1 MQSEKGKERVN
12 IKKAITNNLSLKILA
27 LILSILL
34 WFYIY
39 FVYGAKIN
47 KTASIQVQLINV
59 PQDLSVNLSSNYIDV
74 VFAAPVRIIEQVEKN
89 IRIVMDLSDIG
100 PGTFTRKIN
109 IVTPKEVEIIS
120 VKPDEIELSV
130 EKIITKEF
138 PIRGVMNGKL
148 ANGNIIGKPEI
159 TPQIVTVQG
168 VESIVNSIKEATVEI
183 NIDNATSDI
192 YGSSEIKLINK
203 SNDQIEDLIMSSRIA
218 SFHVPVISS
227 DVTKFVPVIPE
238 FNGYSKLSIKEVKIT
253 PQIAKITGKGE
264 IIGKIDSIETEPI
277 NIEGLSRNI
286 SVNSKLKTLEG
297 LKIEP
302 SSVTVEI
309 SVEEEITVT
318 FDNISVHTINLKE
331 GLKASLDV
339 ETVKVII
346 TGRKSILESIKSIEA
361 QLDLKGLDAGEYI
374 LSVSI
379 KNIPNSIYIR
389 IYPEKINVK
398 ITS

>member
-1 MQSEKGKERVN
+1 MN
-12 IKKAITNNLSLKILA
+12 IKKAISNNLSLKILA

-89 IRIVMDLSDIG
+89 IRIVMDLSGIG

-109 IVTPKEVEIIS
+109 VEAPKEAEIIS
-120 VKPDEIELSV
+120 INPDEIEITI
-130 EKIITKEF
+130 ERIITKEF
-138 PIRGVMNGKL
+138 SIRGVINGSV

-159 TPQIVTVQG
+159 IPQVVTVQG
-168 VESIVNSIKEATVEI
+168 VESIVNSVKEAIVEI
-183 NIDNATSDI
+183 NVDGATSDI

-203 SNDQIEDLIMSSRIA
+203 SNERIEDLIMSSRIA

-227 DVTKFVPVIPE
+227 DLTKFVPVIPK
-238 FNGYSKLSIKEVKIT
+238 FKGYPKLAIKEVKIT
-253 PQIAKITGKGE
+253 PQIVKITGKGE
-264 IIGKIDSIETEPI
+264 IISKISSIETEPI
-277 NIEGLSRNI
+277 NIDGLSENI
-286 SVNSKLKTLEG
+286 SINNNLILPDG
-297 LKIEP
+297 LKVEP
-302 SSVTVEI
+302 I
-309 SVEEEITVT
+309 SVKVEITVEAEIT
-318 FDNISVHTINLKE
+318 VAFDNVLVKTINLKD

-339 ETVKVII
+339 ETVKIVI
-346 TGRKSILESIKSIEA
+346 TGRSSIVENVKSLEA
-361 QLDLKGLDAGEYI
+361 QLDLNGLDTGEYI
-374 LSVSI
+374 LSVKI
-379 KNIPNSIYIR
+379 KNIPDSLYVR

-398 ITS
+398 ITK

>member
-1 MQSEKGKERVN
+1 MN
-12 IKKAITNNLSLKILA
+12 IKKAISNNLSLKILA

-89 IRIVMDLSDIG
+89 IRIVMDLSGIG

-109 IVTPKEVEIIS
+109 VEAPKEAEIIS
-120 VKPDEIELSV
+120 INPDEIEITI
-130 EKIITKEF
+130 ERIITKEF
-138 PIRGVMNGKL
+138 SIRGVINGSV

-159 TPQIVTVQG
+159 IPQVVTVQG
-168 VESIVNSIKEATVEI
+168 VDSIVNSVKEAIVEI
-183 NIDNATSDI
+183 NVDGATSDI

-203 SNDQIEDLIMSSRIA
+203 SNERIEDLIMSSRIA

-227 DVTKFVPVIPE
+227 DLTKFVPVIPK
-238 FNGYSKLSIKEVKIT
+238 FKGYPKLAIKEVKIT
-253 PQIAKITGKGE
+253 PQIVKITGKGE
-264 IIGKIDSIETEPI
+264 IISKISSIETEPI
-277 NIEGLSRNI
+277 NIDGLSENI
-286 SVNSKLKTLEG
+286 SINNNLILPEG
-297 LKIEP
+297 LKVEP
-302 SSVTVEI
+302 I
-309 SVEEEITVT
+309 SVKVEITVEAEIT
-318 FDNISVHTINLKE
+318 VAFDNVLVKTINLKD

-339 ETVKVII
+339 ETVKIVI
-346 TGRKSILESIKSIEA
+346 TGRSSIVENVKSLEA
-361 QLDLKGLDAGEYI
+361 QLDLNGLDTGEYI
-374 LSVSI
+374 LSVKI
-379 KNIPNSIYIR
+379 KNIPDSLYVR

-398 ITS
+398 ITK

>member
-1 MQSEKGKERVN
+1 VN
-12 IKKAITNNLSLKILA
+12 IKKAISNNLSLKILA

-89 IRIVMDLSDIG
+89 IRIVMDLSGIG

-109 IVTPKEVEIIS
+109 VEAPKEAEIIS
-120 VKPDEIELSV
+120 INPDEIEITI
-130 EKIITKEF
+130 ERIITKEF
-138 PIRGVMNGKL
+138 SIRGVINGSV

-159 TPQIVTVQG
+159 IPQVVTVQG
-168 VESIVNSIKEATVEI
+168 VESIVNSVKEAIVEI
-183 NIDNATSDI
+183 NVDGATSDI

-203 SNDQIEDLIMSSRIA
+203 SNERIEDLIMSSRIA

-227 DVTKFVPVIPE
+227 DLTKFVPVIPK
-238 FNGYSKLSIKEVKIT
+238 FKGYPKLAIKEVKIT
-253 PQIAKITGKGE
+253 PQIVKITGKGE
-264 IIGKIDSIETEPI
+264 IISKISSIETEPI
-277 NIEGLSRNI
+277 NIDGLSENI
-286 SVNSKLKTLEG
+286 SINNNLILPEG
-297 LKIEP
+297 LKVEP
-302 SSVTVEI
+302 I
-309 SVEEEITVT
+309 SVKVEITVEAEIT
-318 FDNISVHTINLKE
+318 VAFDNVLVKTINLKD

-339 ETVKVII
+339 ETVKIVI
-346 TGRKSILESIKSIEA
+346 TGRSSIVENVKSLEA
-361 QLDLKGLDAGEYI
+361 QLDLNGLDTGEYI

-398 ITS
+398 ITK

>member
-1 MQSEKGKERVN
+1 VN
-12 IKKAITNNLSLKILA
+12 IKKAITNNLGLKIFA

-34 WFYIY
+34 WCYIY

-47 KTASIQVQLINV
+47 KTASIQVQVTNV
-59 PQDLSVNLSSNYIDV
+59 PQDLSVSLSNNYINV
-74 VFAAPVRIIEQVEKN
+74 TFAAPARIAEQVEKN
-89 IRIVMDLSDIG
+89 IRIIMDLSNIG

-264 IIGKIDSIETEPI
+264 IISKISSIETEPI

>member
-1 MQSEKGKERVN
+1 
-12 IKKAITNNLSLKILA
+12 
-27 LILSILL
+27 
-34 WFYIY
+34 
-39 FVYGAKIN
+39 
-47 KTASIQVQLINV
+47 
-59 PQDLSVNLSSNYIDV
+59 
-74 VFAAPVRIIEQVEKN
+74 
-89 IRIVMDLSDIG
+89 MDLSNIG

-346 TGRKSILESIKSIEA
+346 TGRKSKE
-361 QLDLKGLDAGEYI
+361 QLD
-374 LSVSI
+374 
-379 KNIPNSIYIR
+379 
-389 IYPEKINVK
+389 
-398 ITS
+398 

>member
-1 MQSEKGKERVN
+1 VN
-12 IKKAITNNLSLKILA
+12 IKKAISNNLSLKILA

-89 IRIVMDLSDIG
+89 IRIVMDLSGIG

-109 IVTPKEVEIIS
+109 VEAPKEAEIIS
-120 VKPDEIELSV
+120 INPDEIEITI
-130 EKIITKEF
+130 ERIITKEF
-138 PIRGVMNGKL
+138 SIRGVINGSV

-159 TPQIVTVQG
+159 IPQVVTVQG
-168 VESIVNSIKEATVEI
+168 VESIVNSVKEAIVEI
-183 NIDNATSDI
+183 NVDGATSDI

-203 SNDQIEDLIMSSRIA
+203 SNERIEDLIMSSRIA

-227 DVTKFVPVIPE
+227 DLTKFVPVIPK
-238 FNGYSKLSIKEVKIT
+238 FKGYPKLAIKEVKIT
-253 PQIAKITGKGE
+253 PQIVKITGKGE
-264 IIGKIDSIETEPI
+264 IISKISSIETEPI
-277 NIEGLSRNI
+277 NIDGLSENI
-286 SVNSKLKTLEG
+286 SINNNLILPEG
-297 LKIEP
+297 LKVEP
-302 SSVTVEI
+302 I
-309 SVEEEITVT
+309 SVKVEITVEAEIT
-318 FDNISVHTINLKE
+318 VAFDNVLVKTINLKD

-339 ETVKVII
+339 ETVKIVI
-346 TGRKSILESIKSIEA
+346 TGRSSIVENVKSLEA
-361 QLDLKGLDAGEYI
+361 QLDLNGLDTGEYI

-379 KNIPNSIYIR
+379 KNIPDSLYVR

-398 ITS
+398 ITK

>member
-1 MQSEKGKERVN
+1 VN
-12 IKKAITNNLSLKILA
+12 IKKAISNNLSLKILA

-89 IRIVMDLSDIG
+89 IRIVMDLSGIG

-109 IVTPKEVEIIS
+109 VEAPKEAEIIS
-120 VKPDEIELSV
+120 INPDEIEITI
-130 EKIITKEF
+130 ERIITKEF
-138 PIRGVMNGKL
+138 SIRGVINGSV

-159 TPQIVTVQG
+159 IPQVVTVQG
-168 VESIVNSIKEATVEI
+168 VESIVNSVKEAIVEI
-183 NIDNATSDI
+183 NVDGATSDI

-203 SNDQIEDLIMSSRIA
+203 SNERIEDLIMSSRIA

-227 DVTKFVPVIPE
+227 DLTKFVPVIPK
-238 FNGYSKLSIKEVKIT
+238 FKGYPKLAIKEVKIT
-253 PQIAKITGKGE
+253 PQIVKITGKGE
-264 IIGKIDSIETEPI
+264 IISKISSIETEPI
-277 NIEGLSRNI
+277 NIDGLSENI
-286 SVNSKLKTLEG
+286 SINNNLILPEG
-297 LKIEP
+297 LKVEP
-302 SSVTVEI
+302 I
-309 SVEEEITVT
+309 SVKVEITVEAEIT
-318 FDNISVHTINLKE
+318 VAFDNVLVKTINLKD

-339 ETVKVII
+339 ETVKIVI
-346 TGRKSILESIKSIEA
+346 TGRSSIVENVKSLEA
-361 QLDLKGLDAGEYI
+361 QLDLNGLDTGEYI
-374 LSVSI
+374 LSVKI
-379 KNIPNSIYIR
+379 KNIPDSLYVR

-398 ITS
+398 ITK

>member
-1 MQSEKGKERVN
+1 VN
-12 IKKAITNNLSLKILA
+12 IKKAISNNLSLKILA

-109 IVTPKEVEIIS
+109 VEAPKEAEIIS
-120 VKPDEIELSV
+120 INPDEIEITI
-130 EKIITKEF
+130 ERIITKEF
-138 PIRGVMNGKL
+138 SIRGVINGSV

-159 TPQIVTVQG
+159 IPQVVTVQG
-168 VESIVNSIKEATVEI
+168 VESIVNSVKEAIVEI
-183 NIDNATSDI
+183 NVDGATSDI

-203 SNDQIEDLIMSSRIA
+203 SNERIEDLIMSSRIA

-227 DVTKFVPVIPE
+227 DLTKFVPVIPK
-238 FNGYSKLSIKEVKIT
+238 FKGYPKLAIKEVKIT
-253 PQIAKITGKGE
+253 PQIVKITGKGE
-264 IIGKIDSIETEPI
+264 IISKISSIETEPI
-277 NIEGLSRNI
+277 NIDGLSENI
-286 SVNSKLKTLEG
+286 SINNNLILPEG
-297 LKIEP
+297 LKVEP
-302 SSVTVEI
+302 I
-309 SVEEEITVT
+309 SVKVEITVEAEIT
-318 FDNISVHTINLKE
+318 VAFDNVLVKTINLKD

-339 ETVKVII
+339 ETVKIVI
-346 TGRKSILESIKSIEA
+346 TGRSSIVENVKSLEA
-361 QLDLKGLDAGEYI
+361 QLDLNGLDTGEYI
-374 LSVSI
+374 LSVKI
-379 KNIPNSIYIR
+379 KNIPDSLYVR

-398 ITS
+398 ITK

>member
-1 MQSEKGKERVN
+1 MN
-12 IKKAITNNLSLKILA
+12 IKKAISNNLSLKILA

-89 IRIVMDLSDIG
+89 IRIVMDLSGIG

-109 IVTPKEVEIIS
+109 VEAPKEAEIIS
-120 VKPDEIELSV
+120 INPDEIEITI
-130 EKIITKEF
+130 ERIITKEF
-138 PIRGVMNGKL
+138 SIRGVINGSV

-159 TPQIVTVQG
+159 IPQVVTVQG
-168 VESIVNSIKEATVEI
+168 VESIVNSVKEAIVEI
-183 NIDNATSDI
+183 NVDGATSDI

-203 SNDQIEDLIMSSRIA
+203 SNERIEDLIMSSRIA

-227 DVTKFVPVIPE
+227 DLTKFVPVIPK
-238 FNGYSKLSIKEVKIT
+238 FKGYPKLAIKEVKIT
-253 PQIAKITGKGE
+253 PQIVKITGKGE
-264 IIGKIDSIETEPI
+264 IISKISSIETEPI
-277 NIEGLSRNI
+277 NIDGLSENI
-286 SVNSKLKTLEG
+286 SINNNLILPEG
-297 LKIEP
+297 LKVEP
-302 SSVTVEI
+302 I
-309 SVEEEITVT
+309 SVKVEITVEAEIT
-318 FDNISVHTINLKE
+318 VAFDNVLVKTINLKD

-339 ETVKVII
+339 ETVKIVI
-346 TGRKSILESIKSIEA
+346 TGRSSIVENVKSLEA
-361 QLDLKGLDAGEYI
+361 QLDLNGLDTGEYI

-398 ITS
+398 ITK

>member
-1 MQSEKGKERVN
+1 MN
-12 IKKAITNNLSLKILA
+12 IKKAITNNLGLKIFA

-34 WFYIY
+34 WCYIY

-47 KTASIQVQLINV
+47 KTASIQVQVTNV
-59 PQDLSVNLSSNYIDV
+59 PQDLSVSLSDNYINV
-74 VFAAPVRIIEQVEKN
+74 TFAAPARIADQVEKN
-89 IRIVMDLSDIG
+89 IRIVMDLSNIG

-109 IVTPKEVEIIS
+109 VDSPKEVEIIS
-120 VKPDEIELSV
+120 VNPDEIEISV

-138 PIRGVMNGKL
+138 PIRGVMDGKL

-159 TPQIVTVQG
+159 TPQVVTVQG
-168 VESIVNSIKEATVEI
+168 VESIVNSIKEAIVEI

-203 SNDQIEDLIMSSRIA
+203 SNEQIEDLIMSSRIA

-238 FNGYSKLSIKEVKIT
+238 FNGHSKFAIKEVKIT

-264 IIGKIDSIETEPI
+264 IISKIDSIETEPI
-277 NIEGLSRNI
+277 NIDGLSENI
-286 SVNSKLKTLEG
+286 SINPKLKALEG

-302 SSVTVEI
+302 TSVTVEI
-309 SVEEEITVT
+309 TVEEEITVT
-318 FDNISVHTINLKE
+318 FDNIPVQTINLKE

-346 TGRKSILESIKSIEA
+346 AGRKSILESIKSIEA
-361 QLDLKGLDAGEYI
+361 QLDLKGLNTGEYI

-379 KNIPNSIYIR
+379 KNIPNSIYVR

>member
-1 MQSEKGKERVN
+1 MN
-12 IKKAITNNLSLKILA
+12 IKKAITNNLGLKIFA

-34 WFYIY
+34 WCYIY

-47 KTASIQVQLINV
+47 KTASIQVQVTNV
-59 PQDLSVNLSSNYIDV
+59 PQDLSVSLSNNYINV
-74 VFAAPVRIIEQVEKN
+74 TFAAPARIAEQVEKN
-89 IRIVMDLSDIG
+89 IRIIMDLSNIG

-159 TPQIVTVQG
+159 TPQVVTVQG

-203 SNDQIEDLIMSSRIA
+203 YNDQIEDLIMSSRIA

>member
-1 MQSEKGKERVN
+1 M
-12 IKKAITNNLSLKILA
+12 SLKILA

-89 IRIVMDLSDIG
+89 IRIVMDLSGIG

-109 IVTPKEVEIIS
+109 VEAPKEAEIIS
-120 VKPDEIELSV
+120 INPDEIEITI
-130 EKIITKEF
+130 ERIITKEF
-138 PIRGVMNGKL
+138 SIRGVINGSV

-159 TPQIVTVQG
+159 IPQVVTVQG
-168 VESIVNSIKEATVEI
+168 VESIVNSVKEAIVEI
-183 NIDNATSDI
+183 NVDGATSDI

-203 SNDQIEDLIMSSRIA
+203 SNERIEDLIMSSRIA

-227 DVTKFVPVIPE
+227 DLTKFVPVIPK
-238 FNGYSKLSIKEVKIT
+238 FKGYPKLAIKEVKIT
-253 PQIAKITGKGE
+253 PQIVKITGKGE
-264 IIGKIDSIETEPI
+264 IISKISSIETEPI
-277 NIEGLSRNI
+277 NIDGLSENI
-286 SVNSKLKTLEG
+286 SINNNLILPEG
-297 LKIEP
+297 LKVEP
-302 SSVTVEI
+302 I
-309 SVEEEITVT
+309 SVKVEITVEAEIT
-318 FDNISVHTINLKE
+318 VAFDNVLVKTINLKD

-339 ETVKVII
+339 ETVKIVI
-346 TGRKSILESIKSIEA
+346 TGRSSIVENVKSLEA
-361 QLDLKGLDAGEYI
+361 QLDLNGLDTGEYI
-374 LSVSI
+374 LSVKI
-379 KNIPNSIYIR
+379 KNIPDSLYVR

-398 ITS
+398 ITK

>member
-1 MQSEKGKERVN
+1 MN
-12 IKKAITNNLSLKILA
+12 IKKAITNNLGLKIFA

-34 WFYIY
+34 WCYIY

-47 KTASIQVQLINV
+47 KTASIQVQVTNV
-59 PQDLSVNLSSNYIDV
+59 PQDLSVSLSNNYINV
-74 VFAAPVRIIEQVEKN
+74 TFAAPARIAEQVEKN
-89 IRIVMDLSDIG
+89 IRIIMDLSNIG

-264 IIGKIDSIETEPI
+264 IISKISSIETEPI

>member
-1 MQSEKGKERVN
+1 MN
-12 IKKAITNNLSLKILA
+12 IKKAISNNLSLKILA

-89 IRIVMDLSDIG
+89 IRIVMDLSGIG

-109 IVTPKEVEIIS
+109 VEAPKEAEIIS
-120 VKPDEIELSV
+120 INPDEIEITI
-130 EKIITKEF
+130 ERIITKEF
-138 PIRGVMNGKL
+138 SIRGVINGSV

-159 TPQIVTVQG
+159 IPQVVTVQG
-168 VESIVNSIKEATVEI
+168 VESIVNSVKEAIVEI
-183 NIDNATSDI
+183 NVDGATSDI

-203 SNDQIEDLIMSSRIA
+203 SNERIEDLIMSSRIA

-227 DVTKFVPVIPE
+227 DLTKFVPVIPK
-238 FNGYSKLSIKEVKIT
+238 FKGYPKLAIKEVKIT
-253 PQIAKITGKGE
+253 PQIVKITGKGE
-264 IIGKIDSIETEPI
+264 IISKISSIETEPI
-277 NIEGLSRNI
+277 NIDGLSENI
-286 SVNSKLKTLEG
+286 SINNNLILPEG
-297 LKIEP
+297 LKVEP
-302 SSVTVEI
+302 I
-309 SVEEEITVT
+309 SVKVEITVEAEIT
-318 FDNISVHTINLKE
+318 VAFDNVLVKTINLKD

-339 ETVKVII
+339 ETVKIVI
-346 TGRKSILESIKSIEA
+346 TGRSSIVENVKSLEA
-361 QLDLKGLDAGEYI
+361 QLDLNGLDTGEYI
-374 LSVSI
+374 LSVKI
-379 KNIPNSIYIR
+379 KNIPDSLYVR

-398 ITS
+398 ITK